1 MLLPPARSVSG
12 DDVVDDLVGAATMLT
27 VKDVDVDAFN
37 HNRSSS
43 RCIVND
49 DEAMKGMLAVLLLLL
64 LLLLCLLTC
73 LLIQDD
79 LVVIDVIMIKMYFC
93 QYD

>member
-1 MLLPPARSVSG
+1 
-12 DDVVDDLVGAATMLT
+12 MLT

-37 HNRSSS
+37 NNRSSS
-43 RCIVND
+43 RCIVKD
-49 DEAMKGMLAVLLLLL
+49 DEAMKGVLPVLLLMLLLLLL
-64 LLLLCLLTC
+64 LLLLCLLIC

-93 QYD
+93 RYD